1 MASWRGRASRVWWSI
16 AGDRSWDALAK
27 GIVLLAVGVV
37 GLTAGL
43 LPGRPLRTLALLLAG
58 LIGAV
63 LLWALLGKVLPG
75 LGPDDASRVARLR
88 GSIGYWNA
96 LALVGDAA
104 LGLGLWLLVAVRE
117 RFARPGGAIL
127 VYLAVLV
134 ILLTQSRAG
143 LLAGIAVVAVT
154 LWLSEGRVEAALLG
168 LLSGGPAIVVAGW
181 AFTRPA
187 LVDDGGAHAD
197 RVADGRLLGVML
209 VVGGIAALALVA
221 LVPVDRLV
229 STRRRDVV
237 RGLVGA
243 TALVLVVGVIGL
255 VASVGN
261 PFTWAGDQLSS
272 SGEVANG
279 STHLGS
285 LETNN
290 RTVWWGEAWRVFRAH
305 PAGGTGAN
313 TFEIA
318 RKRVRDNAQNVTEP
332 HSLPLQLLSDSGLPG
347 LALAIVLVIG
357 LGLGIRASVRRLD
370 PGERGA
376 AVGLLA
382 LPLAFGLH
390 ALVDFDLDFL
400 AIVVPTAL
408 VSAALLAAGR
418 PRAVARSRGL
428 IAVSASLVAVA
439 AVWVIASPALSSRVV
454 DRAYRQCDAGDL
466 AAAAASARRAQ
477 SLNPLSP
484 EPLYARATIAS
495 RRATIGLPR
504 RSTSRRR
511 GYSPRT
517 PRPGTQLGV
526 FRQIA
531 LRNECSAYFA
541 FNAAFTLDPK
551 SSLFFAGGPLDQAR
565 NAVNDPEH
573 PACGR

>member
-1 MASWRGRASRVWWSI
+1 MLIAWALFAGDASGTGATAPLGTAAVIVAALVVIGWSRGAVPLPRLDRAGLTAVAATVGLVAWSGLTVWWSI

-37 GLTAGL
+37 GLAAGL
-43 LPGRPLRTLALLLAG
+43 QPGRPLRTLALLLAG
-58 LIGAV
+58 LLGAV

-143 LLAGIAVVAVT
+143 LLAGVAVVAIT

-209 VVGGIAALALVA
+209 VVGGIAASRSS
-221 LVPVDRLV
+221 PSFR
-229 STRRRDVV
+229 STGSSRPGGRPSS
-237 RGLVGA
+237 VGSSA
-243 TALVLVVGVIGL
+243 RSRSLVVVGIVGL

-347 LALAIVLVIG
+347 A
-357 LGLGIRASVRRLD
+357 
-370 PGERGA
+370 
-376 AVGLLA
+376 
-382 LPLAFGLH
+382 
-390 ALVDFDLDFL
+390 
-400 AIVVPTAL
+400 
-408 VSAALLAAGR
+408 
-418 PRAVARSRGL
+418 
-428 IAVSASLVAVA
+428 
-439 AVWVIASPALSSRVV
+439 
-454 DRAYRQCDAGDL
+454 C
-466 AAAAASARRAQ
+466 
-477 SLNPLSP
+477 
-484 EPLYARATIAS
+484 
-495 RRATIGLPR
+495 PR
-504 RSTSRRR
+504 RS
-511 GYSPRT
+511 
-517 PRPGTQLGV
+517 
-526 FRQIA
+526 
-531 LRNECSAYFA
+531 CS
-541 FNAAFTLDPK
+541 
-551 SSLFFAGGPLDQAR
+551 
-565 NAVNDPEH
+565 
-573 PACGR
+573 